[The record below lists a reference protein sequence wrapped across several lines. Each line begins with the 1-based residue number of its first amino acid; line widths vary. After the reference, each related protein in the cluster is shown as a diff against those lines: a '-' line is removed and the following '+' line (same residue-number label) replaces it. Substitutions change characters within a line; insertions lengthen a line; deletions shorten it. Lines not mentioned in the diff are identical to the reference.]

1 MWLLFAISV
10 AVLLI
15 VLLNSGKI
23 GSSAV
28 QAGGGRPRSPGPPW
42 PSVDGLVAP
51 ASRAELIW
59 PRGRGAD
66 AGGRRRLR
74 AGAARLTRL
83 DQRVAIVTGAGQ
95 GIGRKIAEGLAG
107 EGARVVVADVRGG
120 EQAAQAIGGLAV
132 EVDVSD
138 LQDCERMARAAVD
151 AYGRIDILVNN
162 AGIYTSLVPTPFDQL
177 SVDEW
182 RRVFDVNVLGM
193 YLATRAVA
201 PFMRSAGTGRI
212 INLASGTPYK
222 GVPMFLH
229 YVASKGAVI
238 AMTRSLAKELGGD
251 GVLVNTVAPGFTM
264 SDGVLANQVQVQQ
277 LRDISVGARVLVRD
291 QYPEDIVGAV
301 VFFASDDSSFITGQ
315 SLVVDGGAYFN

>member
-1 MWLLFAISV
+1 M
-10 AVLLI
+10 
-15 VLLNSGKI
+15 
-23 GSSAV
+23 
-28 QAGGGRPRSPGPPW
+28 
-42 PSVDGLVAP
+42 AP
-51 ASRAELIW
+51 ERN
-59 PRGRGAD
+59 
-66 AGGRRRLR
+66 
-74 AGAARLTRL
+74 RL
-83 DQRVAIVTGAGQ
+83 DQRVAIVTGAAQ
-95 GIGRKIAEGLAG
+95 GIGRGIAEGLAA

-120 EQAAQAIGGLAV
+120 EEAAQAIGGLAV

-138 LQDCERMARAAVD
+138 LDACERMARAAID

-162 AGIYTSLVPTPFDQL
+162 AGIYTSLVPTPFEQL
-177 SVDEW
+177 SVEEW

-201 PFMRSAGTGRI
+201 PYMRRARSGRI
-212 INLASGTPYK
+212 VNLASGTPYK

-264 SDGVLANQVQVQQ
+264 SEGVLGNQVQVEQ
-277 LRDISVGARVLVRD
+277 LRDVSVNARVLSRD

-301 VFFASDDSSFITGQ
+301 VFFAGEDSSFITGQ

>member
-1 MWLLFAISV
+1 LS
-10 AVLLI
+10 
-15 VLLNSGKI
+15 
-23 GSSAV
+23 
-28 QAGGGRPRSPGPPW
+28 
-42 PSVDGLVAP
+42 
-51 ASRAELIW
+51 
-59 PRGRGAD
+59 
-66 AGGRRRLR
+66 
-74 AGAARLTRL
+74 RL
-83 DQRVAIVTGAGQ
+83 DRRVAIVTGAAQ
-95 GIGRKIAEGLAG
+95 GIGRKVAEGLAA

-120 EQAAQAIGGLAV
+120 EEAAQAVGGLAV

-138 LQDCERMARAAVD
+138 LQACQRMAQAAVD
-151 AYGRIDILVNN
+151 AYGQIDVLVNN

-201 PFMRSAGTGRI
+201 PFMRSARSGRI
-212 INLASGTPYK
+212 VNLASGTPYK

-264 SDGVLANQVQVQQ
+264 SDGVLANPVQVEQ
-277 LRDISVGARVLVRD
+277 LRDVSVKARVLARD

-301 VFFASDDSSFITGQ
+301 VFFASDESSFITGQ